1 MPLVNWEIE
10 QAVMYGRIGINPY
23 NQERVQPNSYD
34 VCLGNDFQVMLPGTG
49 EDSVVSPFDRG
60 SIVAAFQHVS
70 APYIIIEPG
79 QLILGTTMERLSLP
93 NDIVAFL
100 TGKSSLGRLGLDIH
114 KTAGWVDAGFVGELT
129 LELHNCG
136 QRSILLKAGM
146 PIGQLVFFDGACAS
160 YGYCEKADAKYA
172 NQKGATISR
181 YSENDMA
188 VVGEHPDPDEE

>member
-10 QAVMYGRIGINPY
+10 QAVMYGRIGINPF

-49 EDSVVSPFDRG
+49 GDSVVSPFDRG
-60 SIVAAFQHVS
+60 SIAAAFQHIS

-79 QLILGTTMERLSLP
+79 QLVLGTTIEHISLP

-100 TGKSSLGRLGLDIH
+100 TGKSSLRRLGLDSH
-114 KTAGWVDAGFVGELT
+114 KTAGGVDADFVGELKH
-129 LELHNCG
+129 EAHSYG
-136 QRSILLKAGM
+136 QRSILLKAGK
-146 PIGQLVFFDGACAS
+146 PLGQSGFFDGACAS

-188 VVGEHPDPDEE
+188 VVGEHLDQDEE